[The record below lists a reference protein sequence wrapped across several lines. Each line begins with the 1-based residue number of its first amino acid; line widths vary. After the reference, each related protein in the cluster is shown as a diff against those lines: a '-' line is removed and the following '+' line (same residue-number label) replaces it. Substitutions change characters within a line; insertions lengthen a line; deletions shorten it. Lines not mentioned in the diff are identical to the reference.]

1 MKRIFLLIML
11 ISAVSF
17 HADTKEKREKKYTF
31 HPASIFEIPQ
41 NDPYKMHVG
50 ESDDSG
56 GDSNPGPNIL

>member
-1 MKRIFLLIML
+1 MKKILFLIIL

-50 ESDDSG
+50 ESDDSDNSG
-56 GDSNPGPNIL
+56 RFRT